1 MSPDPNSLTPPPAN
15 RTKGPGRCDL
25 RKSLDRFGAL
35 VDKVD
40 FPKFAGDLIKDVLEP
55 KPRAFS
61 KQKPRLTGELR
72 VNFESDFLPLDPRSN
87 PPCLNAN
94 NRDGLPGEQ

>member
-1 MSPDPNSLTPPPAN
+1 MAEDRSSGVSPDPNSLTPPPAN

-40 FPKFAGDLIKDVLEP
+40 FPKFIGDLIKDVLGAKVEGTLEAKGP
-55 KPRAFS
+55 ADRRAAR
-61 KQKPRLTGELR
+61 QLR
-72 VNFESDFLPLDPRSN
+72 E
-87 PPCLNAN
+87 
-94 NRDGLPGEQ
+94 